1 MLKLVTSFVSVVL
14 TTSVIMMPS
23 AALADPSSPP
33 GQNGSNAELLQSCYD
48 KLASG
53 DFSDSLTLGRCMAF
67 NSVSDDGFVTQL
79 CQFFRGEDLLED
91 FGFTNYSDC
100 VKNLHS

>member
-1 MLKLVTSFVSVVL
+1 MFKAVGLLVSAALTASVVM
-14 TTSVIMMPS
+14 IPS
-23 AALADPSSPP
+23 AALADPSNPP
-33 GQNGSNAELLQSCYD
+33 GQNGSNAQLLQSCYD

-67 NSVSDDGFVTQL
+67 NSVSDQGWATQV

-91 FGFTNYSDC
+91 FGFESFSDC
-100 VKNLHS
+100 VTNLH